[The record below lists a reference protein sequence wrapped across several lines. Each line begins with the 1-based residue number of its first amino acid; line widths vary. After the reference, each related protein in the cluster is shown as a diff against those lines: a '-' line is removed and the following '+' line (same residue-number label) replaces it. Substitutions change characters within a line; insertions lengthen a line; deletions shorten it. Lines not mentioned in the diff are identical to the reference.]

1 MKYMNKF
8 SKIKSKS
15 FLFESP
21 YYKLVV
27 LAMGV
32 FMMGMDVYI
41 FSPALVTI
49 VKYFNTS
56 YNWVTWTITVYLL
69 FSTAVM
75 PLGGKLADVFGRKKI
90 FIVGISIFTIGSL
103 LSSLSW
109 NIYSLVAFRAIQA
122 IGGGIIIPSALS
134 AMSSYAPKN
143 KQGKTLGAL
152 ISASVIATI
161 IGPNIGGFLIENFG
175 WRTIFYINIPI
186 GILTIL
192 LTLQFS
198 ETYSQEKHNIDI
210 FGTILLGLVLI
221 SMLLGLIGLE
231 TLPFYNIQVFP
242 YFIISISLLLILI
255 FYESHISEPLLN
267 LHLLSRKETLGL
279 NIAFLLTFTA
289 ISCTVMFVPSFV
301 QLTLKSGVQ
310 ISGTILTP
318 YTVTVFIMSILGG
331 IVIDKIGTRRILLI
345 GLLIA
350 SIGFF
355 LMANYV
361 SNYTSLIIVLIIVAV
376 GWGMSSG
383 AFQVSVLISSPESE
397 KGSSS
402 AILNTFKGIG
412 GMITPIIGGYFLTNT
427 ANKIY
432 TINTAFNA
440 IFMIASVLLII
451 ADLLLILITIIPKSN
466 NNVQVD
472 MKHLIDSQVQ

>member
-1 MKYMNKF
+1 MCEF
-8 SKIKSKS
+8 SKTKSKN
-15 FLFESP
+15 FIFESP

-27 LAMGV
+27 LALGV

-69 FSTAVM
+69 FSTAIM
-75 PLGGKLADVFGRKKI
+75 PLGGKLADIYGRKKI
-90 FIVGISIFTIGSL
+90 FIIGISFFTVGSL

-109 NIYSLVAFRAIQA
+109 NIYSLVVFRAIQA
-122 IGGGIIIPSALS
+122 IGGGIIVPSALS
-134 AMSSYAPKN
+134 AMSSYAPKD
-143 KQGKTLGAL
+143 KQGKTMGVLM
-152 ISASVIATI
+152 SASVIATI

-186 GILTIL
+186 GILTII

-198 ETYSQEKHNIDI
+198 ETYSQEKHNIDV
-210 FGTILLGLVLI
+210 FGTILLGLALI

-231 TLPFYNIQVFP
+231 TLSFYDLQEFP
-242 YFIISISLLLILI
+242 NFVIGILLLLVLI
-255 FYESHISEPLLN
+255 VYENHVSDPLLN
-267 LHLLSRKETLGL
+267 LHLLSRKEIFGL

-289 ISCTVMFVPSFV
+289 TSCTAMFVPSFV
-301 QLTLKSGVQ
+301 QLVLKSGVQ
-310 ISGTILTP
+310 VSGTILTP
-318 YTVTVFIMSILGG
+318 YTVTIFIMSILGG
-331 IVIDKIGTRRILLI
+331 ILIDKIGTRSILLI

-361 SNYTSLIIVLIIVAV
+361 SNYTNLILVLLIVAV

-383 AFQVSVLISSPESE
+383 AFQVRVLIAAPESE

-427 ANKIY
+427 ANKVY
-432 TINTAFNA
+432 TINTAFSA
-440 IFMIASVLLII
+440 IFMIASVLLLV
-451 ADLLLILITIIPKSN
+451 ADLLLILITIIPKRN
-466 NNVQVD
+466 NTVQVD
-472 MKHLIDSQVQ
+472 MKHFINS